1 MRHIVGHTPQE
12 NTMNKVPEKGASG
25 HQTLIVTHCTSSQI
39 VVVLVGV
46 IVLVRCKEGI
56 QQNG

>member
-1 MRHIVGHTPQE
+1 
-12 NTMNKVPEKGASG
+12 MNKVPEKGASG